1 MPIPDYPLRTLTSPE
16 HRQKADEL
24 LAIRCQLGEAGA
36 FDDLIARWQPP
47 LWTYVRRLAGQ
58 DDAASEIVQDV
69 WIRVIRG
76 IPRMRDASKVGGWLF
91 GIARRT
97 LMDHL
102 RDQYAGP
109 PHIDAEMDELP
120 AQEVNEE
127 REDDVQELE
136 EALARLPIVER
147 EILTLFYLQE
157 LSLAETAAT
166 LQIPVGTVKSR
177 LFRARTMLRREMQ
190 GEGSPT

>member
-1 MPIPDYPLRTLTSPE
+1 M
-16 HRQKADEL
+16 
-24 LAIRCQLGEAGA
+24 
-36 FDDLIARWQPP
+36 
-47 LWTYVRRLAGQ
+47 RRLAGQ
-58 DDAASEIVQDV
+58 DAASEIVQDV

-76 IPRMRDASKVGGWLF
+76 IPRLRDASKVGGWLF

-102 RDQYAGP
+102 RGQYASP
-109 PHIDAEMDELP
+109 PQVDADIDDLP
-120 AQEVNEE
+120 AQEVNDE
-127 REDDVQELE
+127 REGDVQALE

-157 LSLAETAAT
+157 LSLIETADT

-177 LFRARTMLRREMQ
+177 LFRARTMLRREMKD
-190 GEGSPT
+190 ESSRT